1 METVTSHSLAP
12 RTWRG
17 KASGRWVGVGWRFN
31 GFRTKQVSEG
41 MVRTHGDSL
50 LRVLEDCVSCLFPR
64 CCPYSTT
71 STDGELGR
79 GLFRLRVLLLEFS
92 FELGRRERQEFSFEL
107 GGRRRKLGEEK
118 KRWESR
124 RKESK
129 SKEAAGETSG
139 KCRGLRIWKTDRGLY
154 LDCHDLQ

>member
-1 METVTSHSLAP
+1 M
-12 RTWRG
+12 
-17 KASGRWVGVGWRFN
+17 GWRFN

-118 KRWESR
+118 KR
-124 RKESK
+124 
-129 SKEAAGETSG
+129 
-139 KCRGLRIWKTDRGLY
+139 
-154 LDCHDLQ
+154 